1 MIEYD
6 YIIVG
11 AGSAGCV
18 LANRLSADPSIS
30 VLLLEAGGSDDDP
43 RIHDPRTWGDLQK
56 TASDWSYVTE
66 PEPSFDGR
74 SLDWPRGK
82 VLGGTSSINA
92 MIYIRGH
99 RADYDHWAALGNPG
113 WAYDE
118 VLPYF
123 IRSENNNRGVSE
135 LHGVNGPL
143 YVTDPLSP
151 SAESLTFL
159 DAAKSQGYE
168 LNADFNG
175 DQQFGAGLYQRTIFN
190 GRRASTAAAF
200 LEPIR
205 HRPNLTLEIQAE
217 AVSISFDKRR
227 AISLKYLQAGRLCEA
242 RSKRE
247 IILSGG
253 AVNSPKLLMQS
264 GIGPADHLS
273 AIQIP
278 VVADLTGVGQN
289 LQDHPRMPLSYSLST
304 IPHVHKDSNMAE
316 AGLFCNGSP
325 KSESM
330 APELQYHFIPI
341 NQLEI
346 VNGEYRANV
355 GLHVSLSRPL
365 SRGSISLRSKH
376 SQDTPIIRAN
386 YFSERA
392 DMDLM
397 IEGLRISRQLMR
409 AKAFDG
415 VRLQEVIPG
424 VAFDDSSE
432 SLERAI
438 RLHCDT
444 IWHPVG
450 TCKMGADAN
459 AVVDLELRVHG
470 IDGLRVVDASIMP
483 TIPSGNTNA
492 PTIMIAEKAADMIKT
507 CH

>member
-18 LANRLSADPSIS
+18 LANRLSADPSVS

-99 RADYDHWAALGNPG
+99 RADYDHWAALGNFD
-113 WAYDE
+113 WAYDK

-135 LHGVNGPL
+135 RHGVSGPL
-143 YVTDPLSP
+143 SVTDPFSP
-151 SAESLTFL
+151 SAESLAFL
-159 DAAKSQGYE
+159 EAAKSLGYE

-175 DQQFGAGLYQRTIFN
+175 DQQFGAGLYQRTILD
-190 GRRASTAAAF
+190 GQRASTAAAF

-205 HRPNLTLEIQAE
+205 QRPNLTVEIQAE

-227 AISLKYLQAGRLCEA
+227 AISLKYLQAGRQCEA

-264 GIGPADHLS
+264 GIGPADHLR
-273 AIQIP
+273 ALQIP
-278 VVADLTGVGQN
+278 VVADLPGVGQN

-304 IPHVHKDSNMAE
+304 IPRVHKDSNMAE

-325 KSESM
+325 QSESL

-376 SQDTPIIRAN
+376 SQETPIIRAN

-397 IEGLRISRQLMR
+397 IEGLRISRGLLR

-415 VRLQEVIPG
+415 IRLQEVIPG
-424 VAFDDSSE
+424 EVFDDSPE

-450 TCKMGADAN
+450 TCKMGTDAY
-459 AVVDLELRVHG
+459 AVVDPELRVHG
-470 IDGLRVVDASIMP
+470 IDGLRVVDASVMP
-483 TIPSGNTNA
+483 TITSGNTNA
-492 PTIMIAEKAADMIKT
+492 PTIMIAEKAADMIKAS
-507 CH
+507 H